1 MEGIWLADFVLEKVE
16 LCVKMSRR
24 ASRRCADVQMCASVR
39 RVHRAREMSQV
50 ESSQSCRGLLS
61 IEHAVKETKSEEI
74 QTKAVTSKV
83 RPEK

>member
-1 MEGIWLADFVLEKVE
+1 
-16 LCVKMSRR
+16 
-24 ASRRCADVQMCASVR
+24 MCASVR

-61 IEHAVKETKSEEI
+61 IEHVVKETKSEEI

>member
-1 MEGIWLADFVLEKVE
+1 MESIWLADFVLEKVE

-24 ASRRCADVQMCASVR
+24 ASRRC
-39 RVHRAREMSQV
+39 VHPYGAYTERGPMSQV

-61 IEHAVKETKSEEI
+61 IEHVVKETKSEEI
-74 QTKAVTSKV
+74 QTKAVTSIV